1 MNNKDKNEIW
11 ISLSDI
17 MTALMV
23 IFLFICISYMNVIKN
38 EKEEIKE
45 VALTWQMSQEDI
57 YNSLHNEFKNDLEKW
72 KAVIDKDTLTIRF
85 TEPKVLF
92 KAGEHYLTEE
102 FENILIN
109 FLPRYQKILNQYNDE
124 IQNIRIEGHTSSDW
138 GDLSKIESYKKNMK
152 LSQER
157 TQSVLDFWLTNI
169 NTDKKWII
177 KYVEAVGKSFS
188 DPILNL
194 NNNEDKLKSRR
205 VEFKVKT
212 KTEQKIMKILGK

>member
-23 IFLFICISYMNVIKN
+23 IFLFICISYMNVVKK

-45 VALTWQMSQEDI
+45 VALTWQISQNEI
-57 YNSLHNEFKNDLEKW
+57 YESLYKEFKNDLKKW
-72 KAVIDKDTLTIRF
+72 KAVIDKNTLTIRF
-85 TEPKVLF
+85 TKPKVLF

-102 FENILIN
+102 FENILKN
-109 FLPRYQKILNQYNDE
+109 FLPRYQKILSNYNSE
-124 IQNIRIEGHTSSDW
+124 IKNIRIEGHTSSDW
-138 GDLSKIESYKKNMK
+138 RNLSKVESYKKNMK

-157 TQSVLDFWLTNI
+157 TESVLNYWLTEI
-169 NTDKKWII
+169 DTEKQWII
-177 KYVEAVGKSFS
+177 EYVEAVGKSFS
-188 DPILNL
+188 NPIINQYGK
-194 NNNEDKLKSRR
+194 EDKLKSRR